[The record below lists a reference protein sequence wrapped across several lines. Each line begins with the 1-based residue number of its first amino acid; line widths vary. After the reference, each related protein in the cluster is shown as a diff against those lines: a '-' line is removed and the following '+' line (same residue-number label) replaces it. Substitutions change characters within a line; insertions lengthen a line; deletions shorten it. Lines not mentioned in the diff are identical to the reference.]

1 MVRLIEM
8 KSSMKYLIVDHIDG
22 NPEALMVNLK
32 KMGYRNVN
40 RVRSGYEA
48 LNFIKRNH
56 VEFMIVRMK
65 LYDMAG
71 IELFD
76 EMKNDLT
83 IDRIPFLMFSE
94 EMDQGD
100 LALILEAGVD
110 AHLTIPF
117 VAKSLAAKVTATWSR
132 YIDPNNIEYHFE
144 MGRRA
149 LLEENNE
156 KAMQIFH
163 AIAKSGKIT
172 ARALTAVARTMFV
185 TKDLEGALPICERVI
200 QEYPH
205 FIHAHQLMGEVYLEL
220 DQPVE
225 ALGAFSKALEL
236 SPKNPIRYQ
245 IISEI
250 LLNMKLWEQAREVLV
265 AAEAQG
271 ISLNFVEEGLAKS
284 NIQLGEVDVAIK
296 YYEKLVK
303 RNPETT
309 SYLNNIAICYKKLKN
324 SNKAIEFYNK
334 ALKLDNE
341 DNRIRYNLALV
352 FLDRGKES
360 TAIKKLQEI
369 LDIEPEHQ
377 KAKLKLL
384 QINDPEAYK
393 SELKKVKEEEK
404 KERLEAEAAQAKAQL
419 EVQDALESSQDDA
432 GEGDL
437 DGELEDQGPARELS
451 ESEAKALDQILNNV
465 KQLKNVDESNK
476 VPSLKLSEN
485 LKSRI
490 KRLTDEEAEYQFIS
504 AMKGVRKQQYQ
515 LLRPVFKALTDI
527 SEEIVGDISGL
538 ADEILKAE
546 DIDFDSVRDMI
557 KDKSPEQSETYQK
570 LKAAFDQNAALK
582 DDVMPILMGLQFQ
595 DYLAQALSIIQ
606 DVFKITYDVKNQD
619 QMWEKVEQAMV
630 TEDDKSLFRKV
641 VLGIEPDPEDAGP
654 SGGDVLLF

>member
-1 MVRLIEM
+1 
-8 KSSMKYLIVDHIDG
+8 
-22 NPEALMVNLK
+22 
-32 KMGYRNVN
+32 
-40 RVRSGYEA
+40 
-48 LNFIKRNH
+48 
-56 VEFMIVRMK
+56 
-65 LYDMAG
+65 
-71 IELFD
+71 
-76 EMKNDLT
+76 
-83 IDRIPFLMFSE
+83 
-94 EMDQGD
+94 
-100 LALILEAGVD
+100 
-110 AHLTIPF
+110 
-117 VAKSLAAKVTATWSR
+117 
-132 YIDPNNIEYHFE
+132 
-144 MGRRA
+144 
-149 LLEENNE
+149 
-156 KAMQIFH
+156 MQ
-163 AIAKSGKIT
+163 
-172 ARALTAVARTMFV
+172 
-185 TKDLEGALPICERVI
+185 E
-200 QEYPH
+200 
-205 FIHAHQLMGEVYLEL
+205 
-220 DQPVE
+220 
-225 ALGAFSKALEL
+225 
-236 SPKNPIRYQ
+236 
-245 IISEI
+245 
-250 LLNMKLWEQAREVLV
+250 
-265 AAEAQG
+265 
-271 ISLNFVEEGLAKS
+271 
-284 NIQLGEVDVAIK
+284 
-296 YYEKLVK
+296 
-303 RNPETT
+303 
-309 SYLNNIAICYKKLKN
+309 
-324 SNKAIEFYNK
+324 
-334 ALKLDNE
+334 
-341 DNRIRYNLALV
+341 
-352 FLDRGKES
+352 
-360 TAIKKLQEI
+360 
-369 LDIEPEHQ
+369 
-377 KAKLKLL
+377 
-384 QINDPEAYK
+384 
-393 SELKKVKEEEK
+393 
-404 KERLEAEAAQAKAQL
+404 
-419 EVQDALESSQDDA
+419 ALESSQDDA